1 LIGLVFLSLTA
12 DAQAAQTLYCAT
24 AADGPGNL
32 YTVDPTTAASTL
44 VGPVDIGG
52 TTNVA
57 ITGLA
62 FHPMTGVLYGVTSN
76 ISSNARSLVTINSA
90 NGNATLIGSLGSF
103 PVGDITFDAAGTLYG
118 WMKAGGGGLR
128 ATLGRTG
135 LVSPTDGLVTINLS
149 TGAAT
154 PVGPS
159 GITNS
164 QGSGLAFAL
173 GTLYLSTQ
181 NADGPLRTVNPA
193 TGLTSAGPTMDGTG
207 SRISAMAASPTGVLF
222 GVVGGSLATIN
233 TGTGAISS
241 IGSLPGGT
249 DALAFLG
256 SAVGP
261 AGAGGAEIPAL
272 GTLGLLVLG
281 ALLAGAGFLVSRG
294 R

>member
-1 LIGLVFLSLTA
+1 
-12 DAQAAQTLYCAT
+12 
-24 AADGPGNL
+24 
-32 YTVDPTTAASTL
+32 
-44 VGPVDIGG
+44 
-52 TTNVA
+52 
-57 ITGLA
+57 
-62 FHPMTGVLYGVTSN
+62 
-76 ISSNARSLVTINSA
+76 
-90 NGNATLIGSLGSF
+90 
-103 PVGDITFDAAGTLYG
+103 
-118 WMKAGGGGLR
+118 MKAGGGGLR

-193 TGLTSAGPTMDGTG
+193 TGLTTAGPTMDGTG

-241 IGSLPGGT
+241 IASLPSGT

-256 SAVGP
+256 SAIGP
-261 AGAGGAEIPAL
+261 AGAGGADIPAL
-272 GTLGLLVLG
+272 GRLGLLVLG
-281 ALLAGAGFLVSRG
+281 ALLAGAGFFVSRG